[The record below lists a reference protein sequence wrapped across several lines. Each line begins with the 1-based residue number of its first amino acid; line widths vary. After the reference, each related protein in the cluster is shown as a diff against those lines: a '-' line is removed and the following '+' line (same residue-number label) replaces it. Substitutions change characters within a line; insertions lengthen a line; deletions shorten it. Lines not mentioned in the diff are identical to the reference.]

1 VREAAWDDPSSIATT
16 IVPLGTL
23 ISVLEDINN
32 QDMHMDKVMDLCRA
46 LLHEAMVGVLGN
58 VVAGLTHIALQV
70 IEGKISLAELN
81 SKFHDVGVGTGPLF
95 QVAGLLLNSS
105 AVMEQWFK
113 THGPDIDT
121 LGFLA
126 GSTKLM
132 MTVSKL
138 TTQTEEIGVSKDD
151 ALTFNQQVSDIFD
164 PKYIDELTQNIDK
177 TLVDGIK
184 CWFTKLQTNSDSF
197 SNKAAEQMRS
207 SIMHELQGLVVG
219 VKNMLGG
226 ALLFRIHSPMPP
238 IDDTRLDSWDIQ
250 PEYSMKL
257 MELAKTSGDTK
268 LQGQLSFVFAV
279 QKIVMSA
286 ILAVR
291 RLQASTSW
299 DARQVTD
306 SVAKIV
312 GILRSDL
319 MSFRRFVAGCEPASL
334 FQCAT
339 GSLNFH
345 VGCLDGLWEG
355 DVIVLNLENDIKMLF
370 AQFSSMW
377 TDDLK
382 LMTDKMVSMIPENWQ
397 LKKDELCSNNVLLM
411 AMLSNKNIKPLSD
424 ISIIAHSVREHIL
437 NIHKQAPEVGKMV
450 EADVLK
456 QVETTVHNSV
466 ETVAIS
472 FALFSLTMDVC
483 KEKNINV
490 RKKKLDDM
498 QRALKAKGV
507 TMGADMVKRVQ
518 ELSSAT
524 YVPPAPA
531 PAPVE

>member
-1 VREAAWDDPSSIATT
+1 VLDDTNRQ
-16 IVPLGTL
+16 
-23 ISVLEDINN
+23 E
-32 QDMHMDKVMDLCRA
+32 MHMDKVMRLGRA
-46 LLHEAMVGVLGN
+46 VVYEAVSGAVEN
-58 VVAGLTHIALQV
+58 VEAGLTHIALQV
-70 IEGKISLAELN
+70 IEGKIPLAELN
-81 SKFHDVGVGTGPLF
+81 SKFHDVGIGTGPLF
-95 QVAGLLLNSS
+95 TMAGSLMASRGI
-105 AVMEQWFK
+105 MEMWFDVN
-113 THGPDIDT
+113 GPDVFIT
-121 LGFLA
+121 MGFLA

-132 MTVSKL
+132 MISSKL
-138 TTQTEEIGVSKDD
+138 ATQTEEIGVSKED
-151 ALTFNQQVSDIFD
+151 ALIFNQQISDIFD
-164 PKYIDELTQNIDK
+164 PKFIDATTQKMDK
-177 TLVDGIK
+177 ALVDGIK
-184 CWFTKLQTNSDSF
+184 AWFTELQTNSNSF

-207 SIMHELQGLVVG
+207 SIVHELQALIDG
-219 VKNMLGG
+219 VKIMLGG
-226 ALLFRIHSPMPP
+226 APLFRIHNPMPAT
-238 IDDTRLDSWDIQ
+238 DDTRLDSWDIQ

-257 MELAKTSGDTK
+257 MGLAKSSGDTK
-268 LQGQLSFVFAV
+268 LQEQLSFVFAV

-319 MSFRRFVAGCEPASL
+319 MSFRRLVAGCEPASL
-334 FQCAT
+334 FQCAE

-345 VGCLDGLWEG
+345 VDCLDGLWDG
-355 DVIVLNLENDIKMLF
+355 GMIVMNLEKDIKLLLD
-370 AQFSSMW
+370 QFSSMW

-382 LMTDKMVSMIPENWQ
+382 LMTDRMVSMIPENWQ
-397 LKKDELCSNNVLLM
+397 VKKDELCSNQVVLM
-411 AMLSNKNIKPLSD
+411 ALLTNKNIKPLSD

-450 EADVLK
+450 EANVLK
-456 QVETTVHNSV
+456 QVESTVHNSV

-472 FALFSLTMDVC
+472 FALFSLTMDVS

-507 TMGADMVKRVQ
+507 TMGADMIKRVQ
-518 ELSSAT
+518 ELSST
-524 YVPPAPA
+524 SYVPPAPA
-531 PAPVE
+531 PAPVS